1 MRSDGDN
8 KASFQVVNLNAS
20 TISGHIFMQ
29 GASFGGE
36 LSADFCSSVAL
47 SKCDPTVGI

>member
-36 LSADFCSSVAL
+36 LSV
-47 SKCDPTVGI
+47 PGICGSAGK